1 MKKTKVEEVQ
11 ISKHAL
17 VTVTEMNHII
27 EVQHMDK
34 MNNCSHI
41 KKLDADRYVDLKTG
55 DIREFE
61 RTENRSQG
69 LNSLLQTFKKL
80 RYLINNNFTGG
91 GNELFITLTYAEQTN
106 DHLQVGQDYD
116 KFLKRLRYKLGKKLG
131 PIDAIRVLE
140 PHATG
145 NWHIHALLRFN
156 DLSEVYIANAELAEI
171 WGHGFVKINSLKDV
185 DNIGAYVSA
194 YLTDIEVTNE
204 NILGFASN
212 GKEMAVKETEGKV
225 YVKGARLK
233 YYPPGVNIFTK
244 TKGIVYPERTIMP
257 YEQAK
262 RIVGAAT
269 PHYKKSIAL
278 SDEEKGFENTITYEQ
293 YNLKR

>member
-11 ISKHAL
+11 ISKNAL

-27 EVQHMDK
+27 EVQHMEK
-34 MNNCSHI
+34 MNNCVHI

-55 DIREFE
+55 DIREFQ

-69 LNSLLQTFKKL
+69 LNSLHQTFKKL

-91 GNELFITLTYAEQTN
+91 GNELFITLTYAEQTS
-106 DHLQVGQDYD
+106 DHLQVGKDYD

-131 PIDAIRVLE
+131 TIDANRVLE
-140 PHATG
+140 PHASG
-145 NWHIHALLRFN
+145 KWHLHVLMRFN
-156 DLSEVYIANAELAEI
+156 DLSEVYIANAQLAEI

-194 YLTDIEVTNE
+194 YLTDIEVANE
-204 NILGFASN
+204 EISKFGS
-212 GKEMAVKETEGKV
+212 KEVEVKEVEGKV
-225 YVKGARLK
+225 YLKGERLK
-233 YYPPGVNIFTK
+233 YYSPGVNIFTK
-244 TKGIVYPERTIMP
+244 TKGIEYPERTIMP
-257 YEQAK
+257 YERAK
-262 RIVGAAT
+262 KIVGAAT
-269 PHYKKSIAL
+269 PHYKKSIAI

>member
-11 ISKHAL
+11 ISKNAL

-69 LNSLLQTFKKL
+69 VNSLYQTFKKL
-80 RYLINNNFTGG
+80 RYLINNNFDGA
-91 GNELFITLTYAEQTN
+91 GNELFITLTYRGELQTR
-106 DHLQVGQDYD
+106 DHLKVGKDYD
-116 KFLKRLRYKLGKKLG
+116 IFLKRLKRKYKGVST
-131 PIDAIRVLE
+131 IDAVRVLE
-140 PHATG
+140 PHESG
-145 NWHIHALLRFN
+145 NWHMHVLLRFN
-156 DLSEVYIANAELAEI
+156 DLERVYIANKDLEEI
-171 WGHGFVKINSLKDV
+171 WGNGFVKIKSLKDV

-204 NILGFASN
+204 NILGFGS
-212 GKEMAVKETEGKV
+212 KELDVKESDGKY

-233 YYPPGVNIFTK
+233 YYPSGVNIFTK
-244 TKGIVYPERTIMP
+244 TRGIVYPERTIMP
-257 YEQAK
+257 YAQAK
-262 RIVGAAT
+262 KIVGAAT